1 MVVDFS
7 VRRTGKMENIKKERT
22 PLQLF
27 GIGMVFGFW
36 LGILTLEFRLVPTV
50 IKSIGEVIALV
61 LGSLG
66 V

>member
-22 PLQLF
+22 PLQLIS
-27 GIGMVFGFW
+27 IGLAFGFW
-36 LGILTLEFRLVPTV
+36 LGILTFDVYMTPTV

-61 LGSLG
+61 LDSFG